1 MKIPSINAERIR
13 RNALLTRE
21 MRREAW
27 AMPALVLG
35 AGVLFCSFGVLVD
48 AVRRGHVG
56 PWGVYVLYA
65 VLAAFGALLGWS
77 SLRGSKWTGGEG
89 YEPAPPERVAIVS
102 PACPDLP
109 GFRAAADPFSART
122 IPGEGRPVRPRA
134 MDVSVTMGLEEMQ
147 RFRVVARPERQR
159 KA

>member
-77 SLRGSKWTGGEG
+77 CLRGSKRPSGEG

-102 PACPDLP
+102 QARPDLP
-109 GFRAAADPFSART
+109 GFCPVADPFTARNT
-122 IPGEGRPVRPRA
+122 PGVRSQE
-134 MDVSVTMGLEEMQ
+134 MDVSVTIGLGEMQ
-147 RFRVVARPERQR
+147 PCRVVLKPERQQR
-159 KA
+159 A